1 LLPEGSLKYYLEN
14 SKAYL
19 GEKTARYDVYHKGI
33 LQYVK
38 NEKKV
43 GGSLIKQT
51 TTHRSYCFDYSK
63 IVESFDVN
71 FEKTK
76 FENSDLTIADIE
88 NENFFE
94 QLK

>member
-1 LLPEGSLKYYLEN
+1 MRN
-14 SKAYL
+14 
-19 GEKTARYDVYHKGI
+19 I

-76 FENSDLTIADIE
+76 LENNDVGSDGDEDDDTEKEFKFD
-88 NENFFE
+88 
-94 QLK
+94 